1 MFDKKRC
8 IYLFCSLC
16 LSIFCGC
23 STTRNTAG
31 TRFFHSMVTH
41 YNIWYNGNNAFKD
54 GYSEQEKAHKENYLE
69 VIPPLI
75 AYNSES
81 IKQGKGKFDLAIEK
95 AQKGIKFHSISVPPK
110 KKNKQ
115 LSSKEK
121 AYRQRGEFNPFMWKM
136 WFLMADAQQQKG
148 DFLEAAGTYSYI
160 TKLYSFDNDIATR
173 ARIGMARCYSLLGW
187 DYQAD
192 QVFAECQTYPISPAL
207 QNQYHMA
214 LGAHLVKQERYKEGI
229 PHIEQGIERRSRT
242 KTERYREDYLLGQ
255 LYFQTGQNG
264 KAYQSFARVIKRNP
278 PYQTDLNARI
288 AQTETMVGK
297 GNALKKLQR
306 LTKNNNNQTY
316 LDRIYY
322 AIGNI
327 HLSRQDTVSTLKN
340 WELGAAKGESA
351 SAEKGILYLH
361 MANIYWEK
369 RNYSNAGRC
378 YSEAIGLI
386 NNHHPEYQTIKLRSE
401 HLDNLSAHVNNIVL
415 QDSLLY
421 LSTLSQDKITAII
434 DAVIERE
441 MAEKAQQEKE
451 KQEQEKINSINSMRS
466 SMSMATENDGSWY
479 FYNKALIAQGMKQ
492 FQEKWGNRTDQD
504 DWRRSNK
511 SATAQFLQKAD
522 STDTAKNDTVS
533 LPPAEDST
541 QESENYSSEYD
552 QSTYRANIPFTPEQ
566 KKKCTDILT
575 DALFKAGLIYKDNL
589 SEYEMAEKMLT
600 RVSFEHPYCQEDL
613 QSLYNLFLL
622 YSLTGNYNKAKSC
635 KDSLSARYPDNKITL
650 TVNAPDFEENARYGK
665 HREDSLYAETYTAY
679 TQGNYELVRS
689 NCQKSQTVYP
699 AGNHRAKFLFIE
711 AMLNLQDGKTQV
723 FLESLKN
730 IIATYPSNEITELS
744 MIIYQGVEEGK
755 IMQSTDVSSLWE
767 RKFGDSRAQ
776 SDSVERQLFTAERLD
791 PFLCV
796 IAYQADST
804 NSNQLLFEI
813 AKYNFS
819 NFMVRSFDTNQT
831 EINGI
836 GLMKIGTFNN
846 FDEAFLYHKR
856 LCANG
861 EMSKKLSGMEIILIT
876 PSDLE
881 LLLSESSFS
890 EYNDFYNKKFLKI
903 PEPDIDGTT
912 IFEELNYGD
921 E

>member
-1 MFDKKRC
+1 M
-8 IYLFCSLC
+8 
-16 LSIFCGC
+16 FCGC

-31 TRFFHSMVTH
+31 TRFYHSMVSH
-41 YNIWYNGNNAFKD
+41 YNIWYNGNNAYKD

-75 AYNSES
+75 SYNSES
-81 IKQGKGKFDLAIEK
+81 IKQGNGKFELAIEK

-110 KKNKQ
+110 KKNGQ

-136 WFLMADAQQQKG
+136 WMLMADAQQQKG
-148 DFLEAAGTYSYI
+148 DFLEAAGTYSYM
-160 TKLYSFDNDIATR
+160 TKMFSFDNDIVTQ

-192 QVFAECQTYPISPAL
+192 QAFAECQSSTMSPAL

-242 KTERYREDYLLGQ
+242 KTEKYREDYLLGQ
-255 LYFQTGQNG
+255 LYFQTGQNE
-264 KAYQSFARVIKRNP
+264 KAYRSFSKVIKRNP

-306 LTKNNNNQTY
+306 LTKNNNNQPY

-327 HLSRQDTVSTLKN
+327 YLSRKDTVSTLKN
-340 WELGAAKGESA
+340 WELGAAQGESA
-351 SAEKGILYLH
+351 SAEKGLLYLH
-361 MANIYWEK
+361 MATVYWQK
-369 RNYSNAGRC
+369 KDYSNAGRC

-386 NNHHPEYQTIKLRSE
+386 NKQHPEYQTIKLRSE
-401 HLDNLSAHVNNIVL
+401 YLDNLSEHINNIVL
-415 QDSLLY
+415 QDSLLH
-421 LSTLSQDKITAII
+421 LSTLSPDRITAII

-451 KQEQEKINSINSMRS
+451 KQEQEKKNSINSLRE
-466 SMSMATENDGSWY
+466 SMSVSTENDGSWY
-479 FYNKALIAQGMKQ
+479 FYNKSLVSQGIKQ

-511 SATAQFLQKAD
+511 SATAQFIQKTD
-522 STDTAKNDTVS
+522 STISEEN
-533 LPPAEDST
+533 ST
-541 QESENYSSEYD
+541 ISPETEAQAQEPVDYGSEYD
-552 QSTYRANIPFTPEQ
+552 QSTYRANIPFTAEQ
-566 KKKCTDILT
+566 KKQCTDILT
-575 DALFKAGLIYKDNL
+575 DALLKAGLIYKDNL
-589 SEYEMAEKMLT
+589 AEYGMAEEMLS
-600 RVSFEHPYCQEDL
+600 RVSFEYPYCREDL

-622 YSLTGNYNKAKSC
+622 YSLTGNYNKAQSC

-650 TVNAPDFEENARYGK
+650 TVNDPDFEENARYGK
-665 HREDSLYAETYTAY
+665 HREDSLYAETYIAY
-679 TQGNYELVRS
+679 TQGDFDLVIS
-689 NCQKSQTVYP
+689 NCKKSQATYP

-711 AMLNLQDGKTQV
+711 AMLNLQNGNTED
-723 FLESLKN
+723 FLEILKN
-730 IIATYPSNEITELS
+730 IIETYPSNEITELS
-744 MIIYQGVEEGK
+744 MIIYQGVEDGR
-755 IMQSTDVSSLWE
+755 IMQSSAVSSLWE
-767 RKFGDSRAQ
+767 RKFGGNRTD
-776 SDSVERQLFTAERLD
+776 SDSTEDHQLFKAERLD
-791 PFLCV
+791 TFLCV

-836 GLMKIGTFNN
+836 GLMKIGTFAN

-861 EMSKKLSGMEIILIT
+861 EMSKKLNGMEIILIT

-881 LLLSESSFS
+881 ILLSESSFA
-890 EYNDFYNKKFLKI
+890 EYKDFYNKKFLQI